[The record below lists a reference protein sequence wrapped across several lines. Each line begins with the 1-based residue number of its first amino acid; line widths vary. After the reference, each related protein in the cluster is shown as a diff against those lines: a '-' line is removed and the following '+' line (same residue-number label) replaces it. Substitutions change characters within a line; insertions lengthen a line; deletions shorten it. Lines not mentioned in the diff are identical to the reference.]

1 MCTSC
6 LTATTQSTGAPGAPS
21 SPHGPAAGS
30 RAAMSALQTL
40 RRAAAQVSHR
50 PGEDVAGRGRPH
62 AGARRLGW
70 GKALPALALVP
81 PGVRLGAGHSSGEAP
96 KLGPVLSVGPVVRAG
111 PQLYFTSASVPC
123 QDGKAAAAGAGA
135 ATLAAAATPG
145 SAAAKVASA
154 LRRHTGLSL
163 LGWGRASDA
172 ASPVRP

>member
-62 AGARRLGW
+62 AGARRLG
-70 GKALPALALVP
+70 
-81 PGVRLGAGHSSGEAP
+81 GEAP